1 MVQKEVAERLCSKSG
16 EDGYGAITASIG
28 YYGRV
33 KRLFTVTAGNFSP
46 KPKVD
51 SAVIRIDLYEKPI
64 FHVENEELFFEVIK
78 AAFLQRRKTL
88 SNALA
93 AYFPAFTKED
103 IGEILVSLGL
113 RADIRG
119 EMLSTQ
125 QFALVAN
132 EIEKRK

>member
-1 MVQKEVAERLCSKSG
+1 M
-16 EDGYGAITASIG
+16 
-28 YYGRV
+28 
-33 KRLFTVTAGNFSP
+33 
-46 KPKVD
+46 
-51 SAVIRIDLYEKPI
+51 
-64 FHVENEELFFEVIK
+64 IK

-119 EMLSTQ
+119 EMRSTQ